1 MTFLTPLLT
10 MLVLGCSDKTSDS
23 AEDTLTP
30 TEGEWRFSELAYT
43 DDACNLADT
52 AFYSTA
58 SFESNVYTLTNLSDT
73 EVSYVDNYDIV
84 FDCTRNGS
92 VITCPNSFTGAVE
105 SYNDQDGNVV
115 VDDNGNPVVPDAT
128 NTIETLFIST
138 LTSADAGTLSA
149 TITTTCEGEDCA
161 LVWESA
167 GVMDNPCSSSL
178 SGNTSLQ

>member
-1 MTFLTPLLT
+1 MMFFLPLFTT
-10 MLVLGCSDKTSDS
+10 MSCTDKTSD
-23 AEDTLTP
+23 ALTP

-52 AFYSTA
+52 TFYSTA
-58 SFESNVYTLTNLSDT
+58 SFESNIYTLTNVSDT
-73 EVSYVDNYDIV
+73 EVSYVDNYDIA
-84 FDCTRNGS
+84 FDCTRDGS
-92 VITCPNSFTGAVE
+92 VIACPNSFTGPVE

-128 NTIETLFIST
+128 NTIETLFITT

-167 GVMDNPCSSSL
+167 GVIDNPCTSNL